1 MFVISRPEPRPHY
14 FKEGTMIGN
23 NEDTKNMVL
32 VMVLA
37 RLQAQGK
44 HWNDVDDVEKDRL
57 IDEAIEDLELCGPAS
72 GGA

>member
-1 MFVISRPEPRPHY
+1 
-14 FKEGTMIGN
+14 MIGN

-72 GGA
+72 SGA